1 MRKGNRI
8 YGIIAVLL
16 LSLGAC
22 SLIHDDMEELGYR
35 EDGSAYA
42 YVSLT
47 IHTGTT
53 GNVTRANPTGGEDGN
68 GNEKGQDYEN
78 RVNNL
83 TLFFY
88 PATLGDGGV
97 NRTGN
102 VDFTAKVYITNP
114 DPNWAVSDGTQPID
128 KTFKVGP
135 VKVNGLKMNQQ
146 YHVLAVANAGQDF
159 GSDITDLNGLR
170 GKTISPVY
178 TYNPD
183 ATDPQKAYS
192 DFVMASEG
200 DENPGLEISYEN
212 SETNPA
218 ETSIDLERLV
228 ARVDYQADAG
238 GYIFSITPGLNPA
251 QSSPAQQVTAGV
263 SSRADAQVTASI
275 TRAFLVNTYNQG
287 TYVLKRVAEGSTDGP
302 ITYLGDETLDN
313 YVIDPLTAQKVSSK
327 YAFSWYDHYFPNL
340 SDEVGIDG
348 KTEWESWLTE
358 GDPITITESGKT
370 ETWYRLGYPKENT
383 SSIDAQG
390 KYFSTGVVFEAQ
402 YDLTGIGTGFTEGAT
417 FFRVNGNL
425 YPTLEAAMGG
435 FDTDFN
441 ENKTFNTY
449 NDVKN
454 YLNSLTN
461 NDKSNDDPAG
471 YIDYLKTATADNFGD
486 GSEWTWENYKHKVLS
501 FDKNE
506 QNEYVI
512 ATAATRKALHER
524 VTGPNKTETFLN
536 GRGYYTYWI
545 RHNYG
550 GTQDKPGLPMENAIV
565 RNNIYKLTVT
575 SISEIGNDVPGE
587 TSLDILVAVA
597 KWTMMDE
604 ENWVLVPVK
613 EE

>member
-8 YGIIAVLL
+8 YGIIAILL

-47 IHTGTT
+47 IHTGTA

-88 PATLGDGGV
+88 PAASGNISGV
-97 NRTGN
+97 NQAD
-102 VDFTAKVYITNP
+102 VEFTAKVYISPIGTSTN
-114 DPNWAVSDGTQPID
+114 VTQQPSNID
-128 KTFKVGP
+128 KTFTVGP

-178 TYNPD
+178 TYDPD
-183 ATDPQKAYS
+183 GGTDSYGN
-192 DFVMASEG
+192 FVMASEG
-200 DENPGLEISYEN
+200 DEYPMLEISYEN
-212 SETNPA
+212 SEKNPA
-218 ETSIDLERLV
+218 ETTIDLERLV
-228 ARVDYQADAG
+228 ARVDYKTIDNNVYQL
-238 GYIFSITPGLNPA
+238 SSSLITPGLNPA

-275 TRAFLVNTYNQG
+275 TRAFLVNTYNQDQE
-287 TYVLKRVAEGSTDGP
+287 TFVLKRVADTWDA
-302 ITYLGDETLDN
+302 TTFNYLGDETLDN
-313 YVIDPLTAQKVSSK
+313 YVIDPLTAQKESSK
-327 YAFSWYDHYFPNL
+327 YAFSWYDHYFPYL
-340 SDEVGIDG
+340 SDEVGNEG
-348 KTEWESWLTE
+348 KTEWEDWLTE
-358 GDPITITESGKT
+358 GDPITEPGTT
-370 ETWYRLGYPKENT
+370 DTDTWYRLGYPKENT
-383 SSIDAQG
+383 SSVDAQG

-425 YPTLEAAMGG
+425 YPTLEAAMEG
-435 FDTDFN
+435 FDTDFD
-441 ENKTFNTY
+441 ENKNFSNYSNVSTY
-449 NDVKN
+449 V
-454 YLNSLTN
+454 NSLTTN
-461 NDKSNDDPAG
+461 GSDDPAG
-471 YIDYLKTATADNFGD
+471 YIDYLKTATAEDFVD
-486 GSEWTWENYKHKVLS
+486 GTVWTWSYYKQNVLS
-501 FDKNE
+501 FDENE
-506 QNEYVI
+506 EDKYVI
-512 ATAATRKALHER
+512 ATAKTREALHDR
-524 VTGPNKTETFLN
+524 GHGTETFLN

-545 RHNYG
+545 RHNYD
-550 GTQDKPGLPMENAIV
+550 GTQDEPSLPMENAIV

-575 SISEIGNDVPGE
+575 SISEIGNDMPGE

>member
-47 IHTGTT
+47 IHTGTA
-53 GNVTRANPTGGEDGN
+53 GNVTRANPTGGETGDGY
-68 GNEKGQDYEN
+68 EKGQDYEN
-78 RVNNL
+78 AVKDL

-88 PATLGDGGV
+88 PATLGDDGV

-102 VDFTAKVYITNP
+102 VDFTAKVYIDQMGTSTN
-114 DPNWAVSDGTQPID
+114 VTQQPSNID
-128 KTFKVGP
+128 KTFTVGP
-135 VKVNGLKMNQQ
+135 VKVEGLKTNQQ
-146 YHVLAVANAGQDF
+146 YHVLAVANAGDKTNISSL
-159 GSDITDLNGLR
+159 GALR
-170 GKTISPVY
+170 EAKIKQVY

-192 DFVMASEG
+192 NFVMASEG
-200 DENPGLEISYEN
+200 DEYPMLEISYEN
-212 SETNPA
+212 SEKNPA
-218 ETSIDLERLV
+218 ETTINLERLV
-228 ARVDYQADAG
+228 ARVDYKTIDNNVYQL
-238 GYIFSITPGLNPA
+238 SSSLITPGLNPA

-275 TRAFLVNTYNQG
+275 TRAFLVNTYNQDQE
-287 TYVLKRVAEGSTDGP
+287 TFVLKRVADTWNA
-302 ITYLGDETLDN
+302 TTFNYLGNESLSN

-327 YAFSWYDHYFPNL
+327 YAFSWYDHYFPYL

-358 GDPITITESGKT
+358 GDPITITESGNT

-383 SSIDAQG
+383 SSKEEQG
-390 KYFSTGVVFEAQ
+390 KYFSTGVVFEAE
-402 YDLTGIGTGFTEGAT
+402 YDLTGIGTGFTKEAT
-417 FFRVNGNL
+417 FFRVNGNTL
-425 YPTLEAAMGG
+425 YPTLEAAMKG
-435 FDTDFN
+435 FDTDFK
-441 ENKTFNTY
+441 EDKTFKTY
-449 NDVKN
+449 NDVKT
-454 YLNSLTN
+454 YVTQLTN
-461 NDKSNDDPAG
+461 INTSGNDPAG
-471 YIDYLKTATADNFGD
+471 YIDYLKTATADNFVE
-486 GSEWTWENYKHKVLS
+486 GSVWTWSYYKQNVLS
-501 FDKNE
+501 FNASN
-506 QNEYVI
+506 Q
-512 ATAATRKALHER
+512 ATAKTREALHDR
-524 VTGPNKTETFLN
+524 GHGTETFLN

-550 GTQDKPGLPMENAIV
+550 DKDDAVPDLPMENAIV